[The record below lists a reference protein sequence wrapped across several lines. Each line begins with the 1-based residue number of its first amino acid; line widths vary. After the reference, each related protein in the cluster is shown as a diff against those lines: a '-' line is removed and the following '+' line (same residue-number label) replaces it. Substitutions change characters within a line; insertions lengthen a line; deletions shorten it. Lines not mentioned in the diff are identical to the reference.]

1 MKQFMHEPVRKIFNM
16 TQVLLHSLVP
26 LQLGDCVTR
35 AHLND
40 VATAN
45 TSNPCASALLGKRNA
60 SIVEVISSFEI
71 PMDTVNISNF
81 VRDRSDMYASM

>member
-1 MKQFMHEPVRKIFNM
+1 MKQFMHESVRKIFSM

-26 LQLGDCVTR
+26 LQVGDCATR
-35 AHLND
+35 ARIND
-40 VATAN
+40 GATAN
-45 TSNPCASALLGKRNA
+45 TSTPFATALLGKRNA